1 MVRVAAAFAL
11 LALTASAASA
21 ASPWRL
27 SPYGLGPLEVGMTA
41 DRAARVVGLRGTPRP
56 GVGGDESCW
65 ELQAGPRLPGVW
77 MMIQH
82 GLVVRVSLGKG
93 SRLRTERGLGLG
105 DTERAVWAAY
115 GPNLRV
121 QPNAYASPPAH
132 YLTWTV
138 PDRGYAIKFSTDV
151 RGRVTEIDAGRP
163 GPVAAPEG
171 CQ

>member
-1 MVRVAAAFAL
+1 MARAISAFAILALAAPAAAAP
-11 LALTASAASA
+11 
-21 ASPWRL
+21 PWRL

-41 DRAARVVGLRGTPRP
+41 DRVARTIGLRRAPPP

-65 ELQAGPRLPGVW
+65 EFQAGPRLPGVW
-77 MMIQH
+77 MMVQH

-93 SRLRTERGLGLG
+93 SALRTERGIAIGES
-105 DTERAVWAAY
+105 ERNVRAAY
-115 GPNLRV
+115 GAGLRV
-121 QPNAYASPPAH
+121 QPNAYAAAPAH
-132 YLTWTV
+132 YLTWTI
-138 PDRGYAIKFSTDV
+138 PDRSYAIKFSTDS